1 MHPLISYLIGL
12 LPAGFL
18 MLLLVIHYERQLK
31 INRQE
36 RGNLQKNLNDVL
48 SKMMAVDYEKLRE
61 IELRAHADAQ
71 VAYEKAVIT
80 DEYEMIQEPKEVEVR
95 RAYPTS

>member
-1 MHPLISYLIGL
+1 MNPLLSYLVGF

-18 MLLLVIHYERQLK
+18 MLLLIIHYERQLR
-31 INRQE
+31 IGRQE
-36 RGNLQKNLNDVL
+36 RDNLQKNLNDVL

-61 IELRAHADAQ
+61 TELRANAEAQ
-71 VAYEKAVIT
+71 VAYEKAFVT
-80 DEYEMIQEPKEVEVR
+80 DEFEMIQEPKEVEVR